1 MTRAAAPPLGAAP
14 TADPGGVHPCKVPAD
29 RITLTGIAATGR
41 HGYFAF
47 EREAGQRFVVDVSC
61 AVDLRA
67 AATGDDLT
75 RTVDY
80 GTLSQAIVADI
91 EGEPLNLI
99 EALAD
104 RIARTCLNAPLVQ
117 CVEVTVHKP
126 QAPISVE
133 FADVAVTLTRH
144 RQDEPTR

>member
-1 MTRAAAPPLGAAP
+1 MMVRAAATPPLGTEP
-14 TADPGGVHPCKVPAD
+14 TSLDPEVAD
-29 RITLTGIAATGR
+29 RVTLTGIAAHGR
-41 HGYFAF
+41 HGFFAF

-61 AVDLRA
+61 TADLRS
-67 AATGDDLT
+67 AATEDDLA

-104 RIARTCLNAPLVQ
+104 RIARTCLNVPLVRS
-117 CVEVTVHKP
+117 VEVTVHKP

-133 FADVAVTLTRH
+133 FTDVAVTLTRH

>member
-1 MTRAAAPPLGAAP
+1 MMVRAAAAPPLGAEP
-14 TADPGGVHPCKVPAD
+14 TVGPSDVFTD
-29 RITLTGIAATGR
+29 RVTLTGIAATGR
-41 HGYFAF
+41 HGFFAF

-67 AATGDDLT
+67 AAAEDDLAS
-75 RTVDY
+75 TVDY

-104 RIARTCLNAPLVQ
+104 RIARTCLNVPLVHS
-117 CVEVTVHKP
+117 VEVTVHKP

>member
-1 MTRAAAPPLGAAP
+1 M
-14 TADPGGVHPCKVPAD
+14 
-29 RITLTGIAATGR
+29 TGIAATG
-41 HGYFAF
+41 GTAFFAF
-47 EREAGQRFVVDVSC
+47 EREAGQRFVVDVG
-61 AVDLRA
+61 LRGRPRA
-67 AATGDDLT
+67 AATDDDLAL
-75 RTVDY
+75 TVDY

-104 RIARTCLNAPLVQ
+104 RIARTCLNVALVHS
-117 CVEVTVHKP
+117 VEVTVHKP